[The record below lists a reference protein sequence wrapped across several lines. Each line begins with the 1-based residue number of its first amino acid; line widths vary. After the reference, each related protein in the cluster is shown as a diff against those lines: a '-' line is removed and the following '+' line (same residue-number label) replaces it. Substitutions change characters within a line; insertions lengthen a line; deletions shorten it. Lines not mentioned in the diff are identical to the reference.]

1 MKKAVIIFL
10 WRQIEFV
17 TVVKFSS

>member
-10 WRQIEFV
+10 WGQIEFV
-17 TVVKFSS
+17 TVIKFSS